1 MFLSPLIS
9 SLDQHCKI
17 LGADVPSEEFA
28 SLADSI
34 TAASDGSESIL
45 VLLAASTRLLNND
58 VSWSRFAPGDF
69 HTFHNLARRLA
80 GRANGMTVYFTLADT
95 SRDPFP
101 LTPAPSGANTPALG
115 SPVIS
120 RPSSPAHTEGRSG
133 SHVRMESRTSEE
145 IVVDEN
151 NVKVNG
157 PGESSI
163 LDGAKTPY
171 SHRSRRLFRSRP
183 SSRKASLERTR
194 THTGASFSSSQ
205 VVTPHHHGPHLHLH
219 LGGHL
224 PHSLLH
230 LSFGRRRE
238 ERAVGVFESQRYMNL
253 EATRFHDPYADFY
266 TQKAAKLLR
275 DW

>member
-17 LGADVPSEEFA
+17 LGADVPSDEFA

-34 TAASDGSESIL
+34 TDAGDESESIL
-45 VLLAASTRLLNND
+45 VLLAASVRLLNND

-69 HTFHNLARRLA
+69 YTFQNLARRLA

-101 LTPAPSGANTPALG
+101 LTPAPSGVNTPAPG
-115 SPVIS
+115 SPILT
-120 RPSSPAHTEGRSG
+120 RPPSPARAEGRSG
-133 SHVRMESRTSEE
+133 SHIQIESRASEE
-145 IVVDEN
+145 IVNEN
-151 NVKVNG
+151 GVNVNE
-157 PGESSI
+157 PGESPIS
-163 LDGAKTPY
+163 GGTKTPY
-171 SHRSRRLFRSRP
+171 SHRSRRLFKSRS
-183 SSRKASLERTR
+183 SSRKASLEWPQSQV
-194 THTGASFSSSQ
+194 GASFPSSQ

-219 LGGHL
+219 LGGHS

-230 LSFGRRRE
+230 LSFGRRKE
-238 ERAVGVFESQRYMNL
+238 EHVVGVFESQRYMNL
-253 EATRFHDPYADFY
+253 EATRLHDPYHDFH
-266 TQKAAKLLR
+266 TQNAAKLLR

>member
-1 MFLSPLIS
+1 
-9 SLDQHCKI
+9 
-17 LGADVPSEEFA
+17 
-28 SLADSI
+28 
-34 TAASDGSESIL
+34 
-45 VLLAASTRLLNND
+45 
-58 VSWSRFAPGDF
+58 
-69 HTFHNLARRLA
+69 
-80 GRANGMTVYFTLADT
+80 
-95 SRDPFP
+95 
-101 LTPAPSGANTPALG
+101 
-115 SPVIS
+115 
-120 RPSSPAHTEGRSG
+120 
-133 SHVRMESRTSEE
+133 MESRTSEE
-145 IVVDEN
+145 IVDEN
-151 NVKVNG
+151 SVKVNG

-183 SSRKASLERTR
+183 SSRKPSLERAR

-266 TQKAAKLLR
+266 TQKAAKLLQ